1 MKATVFCILMSSV
14 AILISAC
21 ASMTP
26 EKCPNANWET
36 IGFNDALAGEQSKL
50 LEHIQVCNNVSVT
63 PNATLY
69 NKGYQAG
76 IRQFCTRE
84 NGIKL
89 GKNGG
94 PTNICDQ
101 TPSAME
107 FYKGYTEG
115 AVAYRKQQ
123 DINKY
128 SRPTYIHHDHKDKE
142 EHKHKSPPPKN
153 FEELKKDL
161 DQKQN
166 QLTPQEQKQDKD
178 EIQSSP
184 RDKAAEDALNAAR
197 DYFREQR

>member
-128 SRPTYIHHDHKDKE
+128 SRPTYIYHDHKHKDE
-142 EHKHKSPPPKN
+142 YKHKPQPTKS

-161 DQKQN
+161 DRKQN
-166 QLTPQEQKQDKD
+166 QPTYQAQKQDKD
-178 EIQSSP
+178 EIQSPP

-197 DYFREQR
+197 DFFREQR